1 MRYTSIVPIIMIGLS
16 VIPALPAFAA
26 EVSFADSNLESAV
39 RLALG
44 KPAGSSISTTDVL
57 ALTSLSAGYYGI
69 SSISGIEHCTNLV
82 ELDLRHNDI
91 SSITQLGSLTKL
103 RTLELQYN
111 AISDLSALSTLRSLQ
126 TLHLQGNQ
134 VTGITALQG
143 ILSLVELWL
152 GGNQITSITPLAN
165 HTNLQSV
172 WLNSNQITSIQPL
185 ASCTGLTEVWLGDN
199 AISSISP
206 LASLNNLHYVWIENN
221 QIVDISALGSL
232 SKLDQVWANG
242 NRIYDIG
249 PLADNSALA
258 DNDEVDVRDN
268 CLYIAS
274 GSAASADIVELE
286 GRGVWMFTTGQAP
299 PPPRDVQ
306 GSPNPVS
313 SRGKVRCSFAVDGSL
328 QPLTYT
334 WSARDGSG
342 NVAGSFDSTT
352 SASPEWTA
360 PENNSGEDVDYQISV
375 AVGWAGDTQK
385 TTAGY
390 TQAVG
395 AVAHQVYITEGPMGT
410 PNPVASGRDAVYTV
424 AAEDNLGHEIAY
436 EWSATGGEFDD
447 PEAAEPT
454 WTAPVNGT
462 DDVEQYEIT
471 CTAYCVD
478 EPEIKDEQSHTQ
490 DVNPVVHT
498 LDVTGPTSSLNP
510 CAGGGQV
517 QLSASVSDT
526 RGHSLTYEWSATA
539 VGGGDGGA
547 FSDASAESP
556 IWTAPI
562 NSAGLA
568 KEYTLTLTVTCSGG
582 TETAAAMTQQ
592 VVPGAQHVFP
602 AGRVMIGMPLLLVG
616 TQMMEDVLEADTVI
630 TWDPTANRYVTVT
643 EPTPYELG
651 RGYWA
656 QFGAQTARVVEGYQV
671 TGERDVAVSTGW
683 NMLCSPY
690 TYATTLQPMLGN
702 IGLQPFA
709 WTDQGNGYELVAN
722 ITDALNATHSSFE
735 PFWGYWMLAHRNTQ
749 VTWSPTHAASL
760 AARDVEP
767 LHIGSADAEQGGWQI
782 QIVAEAGGRVD
793 ACNYLGVAS
802 AEVCE
807 ALCIPNPPASQGSVD
822 VYFPT
827 AEGKMAAS
835 VVPLQ
840 AGEMKWDFVVTC
852 DSGETVRLR
861 VPDLSCVPNS
871 YRLTLTDRATGKSVN
886 LRTTAEYSFSGPGTR
901 SMQLVASPAGASTL
915 AITTMQAQQI
925 GAQAVALT
933 YTLSADAD
941 VVVEVRNIA
950 GRAIRQIPC
959 GLQQAGIS
967 SVGWDLRGATGTP
980 VPSGRYL
987 CTLTARS
994 DDGTQT
1000 SALRAVNVV
1009 R

>member
-1 MRYTSIVPIIMIGLS
+1 MQYRSILPVLAIGLG
-16 VIPALPAFAA
+16 VIVALPARAA
-26 EVSFADSNLESAV
+26 VVAFADSDLESAV

-44 KPAGSSISTTDVL
+44 KPADSSISTTDVL

-69 SSISGIEHCTNLV
+69 SDLSGIEYCTNLV

-91 SSITQLGSLTKL
+91 STITQLGSLTKL

-111 AISDLSALSTLRSLQ
+111 AISNLSALSTLRSLQ

-134 VTGITALQG
+134 ITGISALQG
-143 ILSLVELWL
+143 ISSLVALWL

-185 ASCTGLTEVWLGDN
+185 TSCTGLQEVWLGDN

-206 LASLNNLHYVWIENN
+206 LASLSNLHYVWIENN

-232 SKLDQVWANG
+232 PKLDQVWANG

-274 GSAASADIVELE
+274 GSAASADIAELE

-313 SRGKVRCSFAVDGSL
+313 SRGTVRCSFSVDASL
-328 QPLTYT
+328 QPLTCT
-334 WSARDGSG
+334 WSAKDGSG

-360 PENNSGEDVDYQISV
+360 PENNSGEDADYEISV
-375 AVGWAGDTQK
+375 AIAWAGDTQK
-385 TTAGY
+385 TIASY
-390 TQAVG
+390 TQRVG
-395 AVAHQVYITEGPMGT
+395 AVAHQVYITEGPVGT
-410 PNPVASGRDAVYTV
+410 PNPVASGREVVYSV
-424 AAEDNLGHEIAY
+424 SAEDNLGNEVGY

-462 DDVEQYEIT
+462 DDTEQYEIT

-490 DVNPVVHT
+490 EVNPVAHT

-517 QLSASVSDT
+517 QLSAGLSDT
-526 RGHSLTYEWSATA
+526 RGHTLTYEWTAVA
-539 VGGGDGGA
+539 VGGGAAGTFD
-547 FSDASAESP
+547 DASVQSP
-556 IWTAPI
+556 VWTAPV
-562 NSAGLA
+562 NSSGLA
-568 KEYTLTLTVTCSGG
+568 KDYTITLTVSCSGG
-582 TETAAAMTQQ
+582 SEISAPLTQQ

-616 TQMMEDVLEADTVI
+616 TQMMEDVLDADTVI
-630 TWDPTANRYVTVT
+630 TWDPTADRYVTVT

-656 QFGAQTARVVEGYQV
+656 QFENQTSRVVEGYQV
-671 TGERDVAVSTGW
+671 TGERNVAVSTGW
-683 NMLCSPY
+683 NMLCNPY
-690 TYATTLQPMLGN
+690 AYATTLQPMLGN

-749 VTWSPTHAASL
+749 VAWSPTHAASL

-782 QIVAEAGGRVD
+782 QLVAEAGGRVD

-802 AEVCE
+802 EAVCE
-807 ALCIPNPPASQGSVD
+807 ALSIPNPPAAAASVD

-827 AEGKMAAS
+827 REGNMAAS
-835 VVPLQ
+835 VVPRQ

-852 DSGETVRLR
+852 DSGEAVRLR

-871 YRLTLTDRATGKSVN
+871 HRLTLTDRATGKSVN

-901 SMQLVASPAGASTL
+901 SMQLVASPAGASAL
-915 AITTMQAQQI
+915 AITTMQAQQV
-925 GAQAVALT
+925 GTQAVALT

-941 VVVEVRNIA
+941 VTVEVRNIA

-967 SVGWDLRGATGTP
+967 TTSWDLRGAAGTP

-987 CTLTARS
+987 CTLTARA

-1000 SALRAVNVV
+1000 SALRAVSVV